1 MKHTKNHRLYFHM
14 SEPVKFLGMTIFE
27 LVLGFAGFGGFM
39 IHTGSMFVRTLWLA
53 IGWGGIIFL
62 RQLKKHKLGN
72 NLKGF
77 LTAQGIL
84 PAPSSKWPTY
94 FKKVWVA

>member
-1 MKHTKNHRLYFHM
+1 ML
-14 SEPVKFLGMTIFE
+14 E
-27 LVLGFAGFGGFM
+27 LMLGFFGFGGFM
-39 IHTGSMFVRTLWLA
+39 IHTGSMIIRTMWLS

-77 LTAQGIL
+77 LVFLGIL
-84 PAPSSKWPTY
+84 PGPSSKWPVYYKT
-94 FKKVWVA
+94 VWVA